1 MTGLNLSI
9 PQGAITDYVK
19 EHFPNYVV
27 YENDVLDDD
36 FILKIDGKAKPYIV
50 LRYGGIIAA
59 PTGGSFMGARYDEYF
74 STVDVNVV
82 APTPKQSSLACN
94 IVIDRLL
101 GWKPTGGSALTIS
114 GGSANFAVRNANGVP
129 HAYLSSVRMDYA
141 INSED
146 PGAYITP

>member
-1 MTGLNLSI
+1 MTGLNLSVS
-9 PQGAITDYVK
+9 QQAITEYVK
-19 EHFPNYVV
+19 DNFPNYVV
-27 YENDVLDDD
+27 YENDILDDD

-50 LRYGGIIAA
+50 LRYGGIFAS
-59 PTGGSFMGARYDEYF
+59 PNGGSFMGARYDEYT
-74 STVDVNVV
+74 STVDINVV

-114 GGSANFAVRNANGVP
+114 GSSANFSVRNANGIP
-129 HAYLSSVRMDYA
+129 HAYLSSVRMEYA
-141 INSED
+141 VNSEN